1 MKYFS
6 LLLFSI
12 LISISSANSQTSQPG
27 LLDWLQGTW
36 LEESKGIYEEW
47 TKIGVEKLAGEGY
60 SLEKGTKQIYEKII
74 LEYTA
79 EGGNYA
85 VNLQD
90 NGKTV
95 QTTIFKS
102 IEFTRDV
109 ATFENRENQFP
120 VRIKYLRK
128 GTDELQ
134 VLLYD
139 ISDKVKATYNFK
151 RIQR

>member
-1 MKYFS
+1 MKYLTLV
-6 LLLFSI
+6 LLSAL
-12 LISISSANSQTSQPG
+12 LSISSVHSQTSQAG

-36 LEESKGIYEEW
+36 LDETKGIYEEW
-47 TKIGVEKLAGEGY
+47 TKIGVEKLVGEGY

-74 LEYTA
+74 LDYTP
-79 EGGNYA
+79 EGGNYS
-85 VNLQD
+85 VNIQD

-95 QTTIFKS
+95 QTTVFKS
-102 IEFTRDV
+102 IEFTRDI
-109 ATFENRENQFP
+109 TIFENRENKFP
-120 VRIKYLRK
+120 VKIKYRRQ

-139 ISDKVKATYNFK
+139 ISDNLKATYNFK